1 MKQFLPAV
9 AAILILGCRPQS
21 ERMDSP
27 IPTGSAPAPAAV
39 SHDRENWTLVDIRGQ
54 EFRPFDESDVK
65 AVVLVFV
72 LQDCPIA
79 NSYMPELNR
88 LHDSFASRGVQLIV
102 VESDPQITLES
113 ARKHADE
120 YQIRLPVVVDADHR
134 WVKFA
139 MAKRTPEAVV
149 FSPRGEILYRGRI
162 DDQYV
167 GFGKRRME
175 VTTHDL
181 NDALEAVLNDR
192 PVPNPVTEAIGCY
205 IPDLTREGK

>member
-1 MKQFLPAV
+1 MKYYLPAV

-27 IPTGSAPAPAAV
+27 TPTDSTPRPAAV
-39 SHDRENWTLVDIRGQ
+39 AHDRENWTMVDIRGQ

-65 AVVLVFV
+65 AVTLVFV

-88 LHDSFASRGVQLIV
+88 LHDAFVSRGVQMIV
-102 VESDPQITLES
+102 VESDPQITLEQ
-113 ARKHADE
+113 ARKHAE
-120 YQIRLPVVVDADHR
+120 EFQIRLPVVVDHEHA

-149 FSPRGEILYRGRI
+149 FSPRGEILYRG
-162 DDQYV
+162 Q
-167 GFGKRRME
+167 
-175 VTTHDL
+175 
-181 NDALEAVLNDR
+181 N
-192 PVPNPVTEAIGCY
+192 
-205 IPDLTREGK
+205 